1 MPHAALIADAR
12 LLVVKVG
19 SSLVAGGA
27 PFSADGLAADL
38 AGRAGPSVLVSSGAV
53 ALARAVRPGL
63 AQEGVAGQ
71 QALSAI
77 GQPRLMRLWE
87 SALGGQGLPSAQVL
101 LTPDVTDDRARYLN
115 ARAALRALIDARVV
129 PVINENDAVATDE
142 IRYGD
147 NDGLAARVAGL
158 IGADAL
164 VLLSD
169 VDGLHTAPPGQPG
182 AEPVPLVAAGSANA
196 ALAYAGEGGT
206 GTGGMRSKVRAAGL
220 AASWGVPTL
229 IASGRTARPLSALA
243 EGARATLFEAEP
255 QAPARRRWLAGTK
268 TRAGAVAIDVGAA
281 AALSQRASLLA
292 VGVTE
297 VLMPFRAGEV
307 VEARCEG
314 HVVAFGL
321 AACASDALAAGAAK
335 IVLHRDD
342 VVVERQDD

>member
-1 MPHAALIADAR
+1 MSPGALLADAR

-38 AGRAGPSVLVSSGAV
+38 AQRGGPCVLVSSGAV
-53 ALARAVRPGL
+53 ALASAVRPELAREGL
-63 AQEGVAGQ
+63 AGQ

-87 SALGGQGLPSAQVL
+87 SALAGQGLASAQVL

-115 ARAALRALIDARVV
+115 ARAALRALIGASIV
-129 PVINENDAVATDE
+129 PVVNENDAVATDE

-169 VDGLHTAPPGQPG
+169 VDGLYTAPPGQPG
-182 AEPVPLVAAGSANA
+182 AEPVPRVAPGGADHAVLHAGA
-196 ALAYAGEGGT
+196 GGT

-229 IASGRTARPLSALA
+229 IASGRTARPLTALA

-255 QAPARRRWLAGTK
+255 QAPARRRWLVGTK
-268 TRAGAVAIDVGAA
+268 TRAGAVAIDAGAA

-292 VGVTE
+292 VGVTG
-297 VLMPFRAGEV
+297 VLTPFRAGEV

-314 HVVAFGL
+314 RVVGFGL
-321 AACASDALAAGAAK
+321 AACASDAIAAGEAK

-342 VVVERQDD
+342 VVVERHDD